1 MLARGELHCIGA
13 TTLAEYRLHMEKDAA
28 FERRFQQVLVGEP
41 SVEVGLIPGHRN
53 SPAPFLCSWSQI
65 TDSGHCS
72 SSQAVH
78 AMCYS
83 DHSVAWQEVCAQAH
97 AVLCYPARVWSCQ
110 QHQHP
115 SAFSGLTT
123 PLLQDTVQILRGL
136 SEKYSSYHGV
146 RIHDRALVMAAVLAD
161 RYITARFLPDKA
173 IDVVDEA
180 CSNLRV
186 QLESMPEQL
195 DAMLRQQYR
204 LQVEEAALAKEK
216 DPVSRRASP
225 KVVWRPTLLQC
236 ASTCKGVCRRQPP
249 L

>member
-1 MLARGELHCIGA
+1 MACAVLTTMLHGKGCVREH
-13 TTLAEYRLHMEKDAA
+13 
-28 FERRFQQVLVGEP
+28 Q
-41 SVEVGLIPGHRN
+41 
-53 SPAPFLCSWSQI
+53 LCSAIPPWY
-65 TDSGHCS
+65 GPAS
-72 SSQAVH
+72 SISIQ
-78 AMCYS
+78 
-83 DHSVAWQEVCAQAH
+83 
-97 AVLCYPARVWSCQ
+97 P
-110 QHQHP
+110 P
-115 SAFSGLTT
+115 LTCIPPT

-146 RIHDRALVMAAVLAD
+146 RIQDRALVMAAVLAD

-216 DPVSRRASP
+216 DPVRCRASP
-225 KVVWRPTLLQC
+225 RVIWLPTMLQS
-236 ASTCKGVCRRQPP
+236 ASTYKGMCRRQPP

>member
-1 MLARGELHCIGA
+1 MLCAILTTVLHGKRGAQE
-13 TTLAEYRLHMEKDAA
+13 HMLCPA
-28 FERRFQQVLVGEP
+28 
-41 SVEVGLIPGHRN
+41 IPPWCG
-53 SPAPFLCSWSQI
+53 PA
-65 TDSGHCS
+65 S
-72 SSQAVH
+72 SMSIQLPL
-78 AMCYS
+78 S
-83 DHSVAWQEVCAQAH
+83 D
-97 AVLCYPARVWSCQ
+97 P
-110 QHQHP
+110 
-115 SAFSGLTT
+115 TT

-216 DPVSRRASP
+216 DPVSC
-225 KVVWRPTLLQC
+225 RPDQELSSILISHIFAVCVHLQRC
-236 ASTCKGVCRRQPP
+236 VADAAESTCMRLQSIPCCSAVCACVIEGNSPAAGAS